1 MVMQLQS
8 GSLSRG
14 QVEFIS
20 FPLNA
25 LDDLRRALAGP
36 NAEAFI
42 QCWAKER
49 FKCHNQV
56 FNYPREQYAK
66 LDRGEAA
73 GVINASWFTLSHDV
87 YATPSVET
95 VIGETLRIATSTQ
108 ASDPTNAKNS
118 IIRFILEGG
127 QFVGAWQSAVLIGGP
142 GATSTPGT
150 GKIIAA
156 VNDVRDDSNAPL
168 NRDGTTIHLVNWKL
182 KHLDVSEV

>member
-1 MVMQLQS
+1 MRLES

-14 QVEFIS
+14 QVEFIG
-20 FPLNA
+20 FPLEVRE
-25 LDDLRRALAGP
+25 DLLAAMHGP
-36 NAEAFI
+36 DLEGFI
-42 QCWAKER
+42 QRWATER
-49 FKCHNQV
+49 FIRRNQV

-66 LDRGEAA
+66 LDRGETPEA
-73 GVINASWFTLSHDV
+73 INARWFTLSHDV
-87 YATPSVET
+87 YATPT
-95 VIGETLRIATSTQ
+95 VQTVTGETLRIGTSTR
-108 ASDPTNAKNS
+108 AADPTNQKNS
-118 IIRFILEGG
+118 LIRFILEGG
-127 QFVGAWQSAVLIGGP
+127 QFVGAWQSAILIGGA